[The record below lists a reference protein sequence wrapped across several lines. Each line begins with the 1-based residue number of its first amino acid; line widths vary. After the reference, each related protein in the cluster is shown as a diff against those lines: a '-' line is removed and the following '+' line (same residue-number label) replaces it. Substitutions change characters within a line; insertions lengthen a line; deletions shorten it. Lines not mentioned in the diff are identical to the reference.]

1 MLQILGVLLTSAVTF
16 FGAIDGWFG
25 EEIYNFATWAFS
37 HLVQYLTLAAI
48 KFQILA
54 VTFAWDVA
62 SQMLS
67 DLNISSFIAEAW
79 GAIPGDLSSALGFF
93 GVPEAVNILISAL
106 GTKFVLRFVPFGK

>member
-1 MLQILGVLLTSAVTF
+1 MLQILGVLLTSVVAF

-37 HLVQYLTLAAI
+37 QLVQYIILASI

-62 SQMLS
+62 SQLLA
-67 DLNISSFIAEAW
+67 DLNISSFISEAW
-79 GAIPGDLSSALGFF
+79 GSIPGDLSSVLGFF

-106 GTKFVLRFVPFGK
+106 GTKFVLRFVPFSK